1 MPTPLARPR
10 VAAVS
15 YLNTVP
21 LVWGLEHG
29 PQRGVFEISYCVPSE
44 CADRMRRGEADLGL
58 IPVIEMARQGFEYCP
73 GTGIACDGEVR
84 SILLI
89 SKVPPARIKT
99 LAADAGSRTSVMLA
113 RVILDA
119 VFGAQPVITVA
130 EPLLGDMLKTSD
142 AALVIG
148 DPALHLE
155 PASLP
160 FFVLDLGAE
169 WKRFTGLPM
178 VFAMW
183 SGAPAFTSE
192 ANGRVFLD
200 SLRFGMREID
210 SIVAAESASR
220 GLASDT
226 VRNYLTQHIRFE
238 LGENEYEGLRTYL
251 QHAARLEPTLL
262 IRDALTVTP

>member
-1 MPTPLARPR
+1 MSNPLARPR

-29 PQRGVFEISYCVPSE
+29 PQRGAFEMQYCVPSE

-73 GTGIACDGEVR
+73 GTGIACDGDVR

-89 SKVPPARIKT
+89 SKVPPQQIRT
-99 LAADAGSRTSVMLA
+99 LAADSGSRTSVMLA
-113 RVILDA
+113 RVILDS

-130 EPLLGDMLKTSD
+130 EPLLADMLRTSD

-148 DPALHLE
+148 DPALHID
-155 PASLP
+155 PAGLP
-160 FFVLDLGAE
+160 YHVLDLGAE

-183 SGAPAFTSE
+183 SGAPAFTTES
-192 ANGRVFLD
+192 NSRVFAE
-200 SLRFGMREID
+200 SLRFGMSAMD
-210 SIVAAESASR
+210 AIVAAESAGR
-220 GLASDT
+220 GLPPAT
-226 VRNYLTQHIRFE
+226 VRTYLTRYIRFE

-262 IRDALTVTP
+262 IRDAITVTP

>member
-21 LVWGLEHG
+21 LIWGLEHG
-29 PQRGVFEISYCVPSE
+29 PSRGAFDMQYCVPSE
-44 CADRMRRGEADLGL
+44 CADRMRRGDADIGL
-58 IPVIEMARQGFEYCP
+58 IPVIEMARQGFDYCP

-89 SKVPPARIKT
+89 SKVPPAQIRT
-99 LAADAGSRTSVMLA
+99 VVADSGSRTSVMLA
-113 RVILDA
+113 RVILDS
-119 VFGAQPVITVA
+119 VFDTRPSITVA
-130 EPLLGDMLKTSD
+130 SPLLGDMLLAAD

-148 DPALHLE
+148 DPALHIE
-155 PASLP
+155 PAALP
-160 FFVLDLGAE
+160 YHVLDLGAE

-183 SGAPAFTSE
+183 SGAPQFTTE
-192 ANGRVFLD
+192 ANSRVFVD
-200 SLRFGMREID
+200 SLRFGMREMD
-210 SIVAAESASR
+210 TIVAAESAER
-220 GLASDT
+220 GLPLEM
-226 VRNYLTQHIRFE
+226 VRTYLTRHIRFE

-251 QHAARLEPTLL
+251 RHAARLEPTLL

>member
-1 MPTPLARPR
+1 MLIPLARPR

-29 PQRGVFEISYCVPSE
+29 PQRGAFDMQYCVPSE

-58 IPVIEMARQGFEYCP
+58 IPVIEMARQGFQYCH
-73 GTGIACDGEVR
+73 GTGIACDGDVR

-89 SKVPPARIKT
+89 SKVPPSQIRT
-99 LAADAGSRTSVMLA
+99 LAADSGSRTSVMLA
-113 RVILDA
+113 RIILDS
-119 VFGAQPVITVA
+119 VFGAQPLITVA
-130 EPLLGDMLKTSD
+130 EPLLEVMLRSSD

-148 DPALHLE
+148 DPALHIE
-155 PASLP
+155 PGELP
-160 FFVLDLGAE
+160 YQVLDLGAE

-183 SGAPAFTSE
+183 SGAARHTSE
-192 ANGRVFLD
+192 ANSRVFAD
-200 SLRFGMREID
+200 SLHFGMSEID
-210 SIVAAESASR
+210 RIVATESIKRALPPETIR
-220 GLASDT
+220 T
-226 VRNYLTQHIRFE
+226 YLTRHIRFE

-262 IRDALTVTP
+262 LRDALTVTP